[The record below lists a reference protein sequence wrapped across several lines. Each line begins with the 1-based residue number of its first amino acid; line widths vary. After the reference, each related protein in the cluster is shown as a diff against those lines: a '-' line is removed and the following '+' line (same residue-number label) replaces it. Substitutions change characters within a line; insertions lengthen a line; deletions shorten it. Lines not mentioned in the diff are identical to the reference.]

1 MLNFK
6 DREFEARLNDDEL
19 LEIYVHGCKVYDD
32 YYIPKDDF
40 QLLGFKSVE
49 ILPFFNNLHYT
60 GITCQAVSD
69 GLLLFYNSGRKFAY
83 IEPYILFDILRFT
96 DTVATLNI
104 IVEGKMIFNA

>member
-6 DREFEARLNDDEL
+6 D
-19 LEIYVHGCKVYDD
+19 V
-32 YYIPKDDF
+32 F
-40 QLLGFKSVE
+40 QLLVFN
-49 ILPFFNNLHYT
+49 LLRFYRFFFFNNLLYT

-83 IEPYILFDILRFT
+83 IEPHILFDIFRFT

-104 IVEGKMIFNA
+104 NVEGKMIFNA